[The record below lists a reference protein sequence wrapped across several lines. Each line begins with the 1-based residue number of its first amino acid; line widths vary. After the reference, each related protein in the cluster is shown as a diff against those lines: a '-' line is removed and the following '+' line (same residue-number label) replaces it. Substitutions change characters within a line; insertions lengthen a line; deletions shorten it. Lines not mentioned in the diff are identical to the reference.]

1 MFKIN
6 PTNLKISLLVYIT
19 FRGIIK
25 VYINLYDLI
34 WLLPLVI
41 FFSTIL
47 IKYIK
52 ANIEGSPITKSS
64 SFILGFGLI
73 IIN

>member
-19 FRGIIK
+19 FGGIIK

-41 FFSTIL
+41 FLVLF
-47 IKYIK
+47 
-52 ANIEGSPITKSS
+52 
-64 SFILGFGLI
+64 
-73 IIN
+73 